1 MQNSFFIKN
10 YVKADAIIW
19 FDNITFCQINHLI
32 FNTNILAATECL
44 SISMFLINFGAKS
57 SH

>member
-1 MQNSFFIKN
+1 MQNSFFIKK
-10 YVKADAIIW
+10 YVKADGIIW

-32 FNTNILAATECL
+32 FNINILAATECL
-44 SISMFLINFGAKS
+44 SMFLINFGAKS